1 MLDNPPALLVIDEAS
16 MITEDVLKKIIDINS
31 SIFRP
36 F

>member
-31 SIFRP
+31 SLSRP